1 MKRRNCLLW
10 CPLLLGAAS
19 IGGEVQASSI
29 GLDESPGSRTVLY
42 SGSDLV
48 EGSAANAVTLSL
60 PGPGELFL
68 TLTDLD
74 FPDPFASLQFALSS
88 TQTTVMALSVAGTT
102 DIKVASPTTL
112 YANVFAATQAG
123 SDLGLYNLT
132 ATFVSAAEVAL
143 PASGGLLGSVALPA
157 MALAFIYRRRA
168 RTIVTTA
175 VA

>member
-1 MKRRNCLLW
+1 M
-10 CPLLLGAAS
+10 

-29 GLDESPGSRTVLY
+29 GLNESPGAPTVLY

-68 TLTDLD
+68 TLTDLG
-74 FPDPFASLQFALSS
+74 FPDPFASLQFALTSA
-88 TQTTVMALSVAGTT
+88 QTTVMPLSVAGTT
-102 DIKVASPTTL
+102 DMKVASATTL
-112 YANVFAATQAG
+112 YADVFAATQAG

-132 ATFVSAAEVAL
+132 ATFVSAAVVAL
-143 PASGGLLGSVALPA
+143 PASGGLLGSVLLPA
-157 MALAFIYRRRA
+157 MALAFICRRRV

>member
-1 MKRRNCLLW
+1 MTRYNFRLCCTLLFV
-10 CPLLLGAAS
+10 AAS
-19 IGGEVQASSI
+19 INVEVQASSL

-48 EGSAANAVTLSL
+48 QGSAADAVTLSL
-60 PGPGELFL
+60 PGAGELFL

-74 FPDPFASLQFALSS
+74 FPDPFASLRFAL
-88 TQTTVMALSVAGTT
+88 TNAQTAIVGLSVAGAT

-112 YANVFAATQAG
+112 YANVFATTQAS

-157 MALAFIYRRRA
+157 MILAFLCRRRA
-168 RTIVTTA
+168 RTIVITG